1 MSCLFIT
8 ASSFLMNCLFSVGV
22 ESSFLILA
30 VILSMS
36 WQGDVTVCSPDIY
49 KDGRV

>member
-30 VILSMS
+30 VILS